1 MGPAAEIDEIE
12 HVIAFD
18 GVCNLCNFW
27 VNFLIDRDRKQI
39 FKFVSLQV
47 LIDQK
52 HIEFSNLGM
61 DSIHYYKAGTLYKKS
76 DAVLQIARS
85 LGFPFSIVVS
95 FYILPRSIRD
105 RIYDFV
111 ARNRYRW
118 FGQRNTCRVPTA
130 QDRDRFLDSSLL
142 PNFEAKSTKT
152 E

>member
-1 MGPAAEIDEIE
+1 MGAAAEIDEIE
-12 HVIAFD
+12 HLIAFD

-27 VNFLIDRDRKQI
+27 VNFLIDHDRKQI

-52 HIEFSNLGM
+52 LIESSESGM
-61 DSIHYYKAGTLYKKS
+61 DSIRYFKKGIIFKKS

-85 LGFPFSIVVS
+85 LGFPYSIFVA
-95 FYILPRSIRD
+95 FIILPRSIRD
-105 RIYDFV
+105 FIYDFV

-118 FGQRNTCRVPTA
+118 YGKRDTCRIPTA
-130 QDRDRFLDSSLL
+130 QDRERFLDSVLL